1 METYPTEKT
10 TVSCDLDIVSQMLL
24 CFTNSIYIDVQDV
37 YSLEVDLASIAAV
50 KSSSDRRSSLL
61 SLRKIYIT
69 IELELQIHIGT
80 ADIKP
85 ELC

>member
-1 METYPTEKT
+1 
-10 TVSCDLDIVSQMLL
+10 
-24 CFTNSIYIDVQDV
+24 VQDV

-85 ELC
+85 EIC